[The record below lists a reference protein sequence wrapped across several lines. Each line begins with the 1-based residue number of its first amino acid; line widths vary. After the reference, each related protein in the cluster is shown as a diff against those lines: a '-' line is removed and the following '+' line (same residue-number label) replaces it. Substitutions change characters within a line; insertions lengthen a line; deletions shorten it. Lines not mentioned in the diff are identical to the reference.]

1 MAASAERKL
10 MKEMKFPSEFSQKVD
25 ITKVNVEVLKTWIK
39 RKIEEILGIEDD
51 VVVDLCYNLLEGQ
64 QFPDPKSLQIQLT
77 GFLETKT
84 ASFCQE
90 LWNLCLSA
98 QSSPQGVPK
107 ELLEAKKKA
116 MAQEKVI
123 THPFLIVNS
132 SNIDECLS
140 LMPKQ
145 RLKRT
150 VAVGKRKR
158 AIEILSRSDNASEV
172 NVVGVEDAATA
183 AFVAV
188 EILTDALHAECQDRL
203 LVGVVV
209 QMTTAGHQ

>member
-1 MAASAERKL
+1 
-10 MKEMKFPSEFSQKVD
+10 
-25 ITKVNVEVLKTWIK
+25 
-39 RKIEEILGIEDD
+39 
-51 VVVDLCYNLLEGQ
+51 
-64 QFPDPKSLQIQLT
+64 
-77 GFLETKT
+77 
-84 ASFCQE
+84 
-90 LWNLCLSA
+90 
-98 QSSPQGVPK
+98 
-107 ELLEAKKKA
+107 
-116 MAQEKVI
+116 
-123 THPFLIVNS
+123 
-132 SNIDECLS
+132 
-140 LMPKQ
+140 MPKQ